1 MRLLTSFLAAALALG
16 GTALPAIAQDDA
28 AQPTTRAERN
38 AARLAERLEGRVA
51 GEMVSCIYAPSSNRL
66 ETIEG
71 VGFVYDGGNT
81 LYVARPRDPS
91 VLGPND
97 IVLVK
102 RFGGGQLCRQDLM
115 QTVDRLSGMLS
126 GIVAIDGFVP
136 YIKPGDS

>member
-1 MRLLTSFLAAALALG
+1 MRFIAPILAAALALG
-16 GTALPAIAQDDA
+16 GVAMPLAAQDDA
-28 AQPTTRAERN
+28 PPRGTRAERN
-38 AARLAERLEGRVA
+38 EARLAQRLEGRTA
-51 GEMVSCIYAPSSNRL
+51 GEMVSCVYAPNSNRL

-71 VGFVYDGGNT
+71 VGFVYDGGST

-102 RFGGGQLCRQDLM
+102 RYGGGQLCRQDLM

-136 YIKPGDS
+136 YTKPGDS

>member
-1 MRLLTSFLAAALALG
+1 MRFIAPLAAAALALG
-16 GTALPAIAQDDA
+16 GAMAPAAAQDDTS
-28 AQPTTRAERN
+28 QPTTRAERN
-38 AARLAERLEGRVA
+38 EARLAERLEGRTA
-51 GEMVSCIYAPSSNRL
+51 GEMVSCVYAPNSNRL

-97 IVLVK
+97 IVLVR
-102 RFGGGQLCRQDLM
+102 RFTGSQLCRQDLM

-136 YIKPGDS
+136 YTKPGES